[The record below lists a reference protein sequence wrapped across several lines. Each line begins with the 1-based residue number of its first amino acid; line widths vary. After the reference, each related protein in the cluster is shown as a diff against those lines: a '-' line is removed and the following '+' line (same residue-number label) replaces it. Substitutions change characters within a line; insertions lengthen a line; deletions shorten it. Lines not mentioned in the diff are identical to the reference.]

1 MAGRAALSAQARNPK
16 HGIELSRRT
25 QALHALRTAHR
36 ANRIA
41 QSMTGESQLSGPD
54 LAAGIDATSLRP
66 GEKLLGHAG
75 GEPVLLVRL
84 GDDFTAIGAT
94 CTHYGGPLA
103 EGAIV
108 GDTVRC
114 PWHHA
119 CFSLRTGEALA
130 APALSPVA
138 CWKVERRGERVVV
151 GEKTE
156 RDPLAPTYPLER
168 RAPASLRNVVIVG
181 AGAAGTAAA
190 EMLRR
195 CGFDGSL
202 TIVDD
207 DADAPYDRPN
217 LSKDYLAGNAPE
229 EWIPLRPPGFHAE
242 HRIEIVRGRASRI
255 DVPGHRLEIDGRDAL
270 PFDAL
275 LLATGAEPVHLNLP
289 GEASAPVH
297 YLRTLADSRRIIDA
311 AKRSKRAVVIGGS
324 FIGLETAAS
333 LLARGVDVHVV
344 APEAVPL
351 ERVMGHELGDFIRTL
366 HEEKGVHF
374 HLGRKPARLEP
385 DAVVLDDGTRLD
397 ADLVVIGV
405 GVRPRLAL
413 AEQAGVV
420 MDRGV
425 VVNERLETSVP
436 GIYAAG
442 DIARWPD
449 SHTGDRIRVE
459 HWVVA
464 ERMGQAAAR
473 NILGANEPFDDVPFF
488 WSAHYDVSINYVGH
502 AERWD
507 RTVVDGDAAKHD
519 VAVRFDAAG
528 KPLALATIFRD
539 DQSLAFEIAM
549 EGEARL
555 SDMGSRGQTP

>member
-1 MAGRAALSAQARNPK
+1 MAGSDTKL
-16 HGIELSRRT
+16 T
-25 QALHALRTAHR
+25 
-36 ANRIA
+36 
-41 QSMTGESQLSGPD
+41 GPD
-54 LAAGIDATSLRP
+54 LTAGVEADALRS

-75 GEPVLLVRL
+75 GEAVLLARL
-84 GDDFTAIGAT
+84 GDDYTAIGAT

-108 GDTVRC
+108 GETVRC

-130 APALSPVA
+130 APALNPVA
-138 CWKVERRGERVVV
+138 CWRVERRDGRVFVTGKV
-151 GEKTE
+151 E
-156 RDPLAPTYPLER
+156 RDPLAPTYPTANR
-168 RAPASLRNVVIVG
+168 PAASVRNVVIVG

-195 CGFDGSL
+195 CGFDGS
-202 TIVDD
+202 IVVVDD

-229 EWIPLRPPGFHAE
+229 EWIPLRPPGFHEE
-242 HRIEIVRGRASRI
+242 HRIEIVRGRAVRI
-255 DVPGHRLEIDGRDAL
+255 DVQSRRLEVEGRAAL
-270 PFDAL
+270 PYDAL
-275 LLATGAEPVHLNLP
+275 LLATGADPVRLDLP
-289 GEASAPVH
+289 GADAPHVH
-297 YLRTLADSRRIIDA
+297 YLRSLADSRSIIVA
-311 AKRSKRAVVIGGS
+311 AKEAKRAVVIGGS

-333 LLARGVDVHVV
+333 LRARDLEVHVV

-351 ERVMGHELGDFIRTL
+351 ERVMGRELGDFIRAL

-374 HLGRKPARLEP
+374 HLGRKPARVEA
-385 DAVVLDDGTRLD
+385 DAVVLDDGTRLT

-413 AEQAGVV
+413 AEQAGLTL
-420 MDRGV
+420 DRGV
-425 VVNERLETSVP
+425 VVDEYLRTSAAGV
-436 GIYAAG
+436 YAAG

-449 SHTGDRIRVE
+449 PHTGERIRVE

-464 ERMGQAAAR
+464 ERMGQTAAR
-473 NILGANEPFDDVPFF
+473 NILGAGERFDDVPFF

-507 RTVVDGDAAKHD
+507 ATRVDGDAAKHD
-519 VAVRFDAAG
+519 VAVRFDQAG

-539 DQSLAFEIAM
+539 GESLEFERAM
-549 EGEARL
+549 EGEGDTR
-555 SDMGSRGQTP
+555 

>member
-1 MAGRAALSAQARNPK
+1 MAT
-16 HGIELSRRT
+16 ET
-25 QALHALRTAHR
+25 
-36 ANRIA
+36 
-41 QSMTGESQLSGPD
+41 QLSGPD
-54 LAAGIDATSLRP
+54 LAAGIDVRSLEP
-66 GEKLLGHAG
+66 GEKLLGHAN
-75 GEPVLLVRL
+75 GEAVLLVRL

-138 CWKVERRGERVVV
+138 SWRVERRGERVVV
-151 GEKTE
+151 GEKVE
-156 RDPLAPTYPLER
+156 RDPLAPTYPLAR

-195 CGFDGSL
+195 CGFDGNV

-207 DADAPYDRPN
+207 DGDAPYDRPN

-229 EWIPLRPPGFHAE
+229 EWIPLRPPGFHEE
-242 HRIEIVRGRASRI
+242 HRIEIVRGRAARI
-255 DVPGHRLEIDGRDAL
+255 DVSARRLEVDGHEAL

-275 LLATGAEPVHLNLP
+275 LLATGAEPVRLNLL
-289 GEASAPVH
+289 GEDSAPVH
-297 YLRTLADSRRIIDA
+297 YLRTLADSRRIIEA
-311 AKRSKRAVVIGGS
+311 AKQSKHAVVIGGS

-333 LLARGVDVHVV
+333 LRARDVDVHLV

-351 ERVMGHELGDFIRTL
+351 ERVMGRELGDFIRTL

-374 HLGRKPARLEP
+374 HLGRKPASLER
-385 DAVVLDDGTRLD
+385 DAAVLDDGTRLP
-397 ADLVVIGV
+397 ADLIIIGV

-413 AEQAGVV
+413 AEQAGLAI
-420 MDRGV
+420 DRGV
-425 VVNERLETSVP
+425 VVNERLETTAP

-449 SHTGDRIRVE
+449 PHTGDRIRVE

-473 NILGANEPFDDVPFF
+473 NILGASERFDDVPFF

-507 RTVVDGDAAKHD
+507 ATVVEGDPAKHD
-519 VAVRFDAAG
+519 VAVRFGAAG

-539 DQSLAFEIAM
+539 DQSLAFELAM
-549 EGEARL
+549 E
-555 SDMGSRGQTP
+555 RGA